1 MEICSYIQVA
11 DLWKMI
17 YPSKIIAAVTM
28 YDL

>member
-11 DLWKMI
+11 DLWKII
-17 YPSKIIAAVTM
+17 YSSKIMAAVTE